1 MEHTLTQTENI
12 LEIHNVEKI
21 FNKGKRNEVYV
32 LKGIDFHMKAG
43 DFFALMG
50 PSGSGKSTL
59 LNIVGGLLNCTAGN
73 VAINNRDLYT
83 LDDDKLTEMRSKHIG
98 WVFQSFGLIDN
109 LTALENIIIPL
120 NLAGIYDQEAESRA
134 KELIKL
140 VGLEDRANHFPD
152 GLSGGQNQ
160 RVGIARALANNPG
173 ILLADEPTGNL
184 DTRTGAEIIALFK
197 ELSKMG
203 KAILM
208 VTHDVKLAH
217 ASDQVFVLRDG
228 KVEREVEEI
237 TAI

>member
-1 MEHTLTQTENI
+1 MATALNQTGNI

-21 FNKGKRNEVYV
+21 FNEGKRNEVHV
-32 LKGIDFHMKAG
+32 LKGIDFQMKAG

-59 LNIVGGLLNCTAGN
+59 LNIVGGLLKSTKGS
-73 VAINNRDLYT
+73 VEINKTQLDT
-83 LDDDKLTEMRSKHIG
+83 LDDDSLTEMRSKNIG
-98 WVFQSFGLIDN
+98 WVFQSFGLINN
-109 LTALENIIIPL
+109 LTALENITIPL
-120 NLAGIYDQEAESRA
+120 NFAGVYDEEADSRA
-134 KELIKL
+134 KELLKL
-140 VGLEDRANHFPD
+140 VDLEDRGDHFPD

-160 RVGIARALANNPG
+160 RVGIARALANNPD

-184 DTRTGAEIIALFK
+184 DTRTGMEIIALFK

-228 KVEREVEEI
+228 KVEKELEEI
-237 TAI
+237 TSI

>member
-1 MEHTLTQTENI
+1 MAAALNQTGNI

-21 FNKGKRNEVYV
+21 FNEGKRNEVHV
-32 LKGIDFHMKAG
+32 LKGIDFQMKAG

-59 LNIVGGLLNCTAGN
+59 LNIVGGLLNSTKGS
-73 VAINNRDLYT
+73 VEINKTQLDT
-83 LDDDKLTEMRSKHIG
+83 LDDDRLTEIRSKNIG

-109 LTALENIIIPL
+109 LTALENITIPL
-120 NLAGIYDQEAESRA
+120 NFAGVYDEEADSRA
-134 KELIKL
+134 KELLKL
-140 VGLEDRANHFPD
+140 VDLEDRGDHFPD

-160 RVGIARALANNPG
+160 RVGIARALANNPD

-184 DTRTGAEIIALFK
+184 DTRTGMEIIALFK

-228 KVEREVEEI
+228 KVEKELEEI
-237 TAI
+237 TSI

>member
-1 MEHTLTQTENI
+1 MANTLTQTENI

-21 FNKGKRNEVYV
+21 FNEGKRNEVHV
-32 LKGIDFHMKAG
+32 LKGIDFQMKAG

-59 LNIVGGLLNCTAGN
+59 LNIVGGLLNSTKGS
-73 VAINNRDLYT
+73 VEINKTQLDA
-83 LDDDKLTEMRSKHIG
+83 LDDDQLTEMRSKNIG

-109 LTALENIIIPL
+109 LTALENITIPL
-120 NLAGIYDQEAESRA
+120 NFAGVYDGEADSRA
-134 KELIKL
+134 KELLKL
-140 VGLEDRANHFPD
+140 VDLEDRGDHFPD

-160 RVGIARALANNPG
+160 RVGIARALANDPD

-184 DTRTGAEIIALFK
+184 DTRTGLEIIALFK

-217 ASDQVFVLRDG
+217 ASDQVFILRNG
-228 KVEREVEEI
+228 KVEKELEEI
-237 TAI
+237 TSI

>member
-1 MEHTLTQTENI
+1 
-12 LEIHNVEKI
+12 
-21 FNKGKRNEVYV
+21 
-32 LKGIDFHMKAG
+32 
-43 DFFALMG
+43 
-50 PSGSGKSTL
+50 
-59 LNIVGGLLNCTAGN
+59 

>member
-1 MEHTLTQTENI
+1 MATALNQTGNI

-21 FNKGKRNEVYV
+21 FNEGKRNEVHV

-59 LNIVGGLLNCTAGN
+59 LNIVGGLLKSTKGS
-73 VAINNRDLYT
+73 VEINKTQLDT
-83 LDDDKLTEMRSKHIG
+83 LDDDKLTEIRSKNIG
-98 WVFQSFGLIDN
+98 WVFQSFGLINN

-120 NLAGIYDQEAESRA
+120 NFAGVYDEEAESRA
-134 KELIKL
+134 KELLKL
-140 VGLEDRANHFPD
+140 VDLEDRGDHFPD

-160 RVGIARALANNPG
+160 RVGIARALANNPD

-184 DTRTGAEIIALFK
+184 DTRTGLEIIALFK

-217 ASDQVFVLRDG
+217 ASDQVFILRNG
-228 KVEREVEEI
+228 KVEKELEEI
-237 TAI
+237 TSI

>member
-21 FNKGKRNEVYV
+21 FNKGKRNEVQV

-59 LNIVGGLLNCTAGN
+59 LNIVGGLLNCTAGD
-73 VAINNRDLYT
+73 VAINNTDLYT

-120 NLAGIYDQEAESRA
+120 NLAEIYDQEAETRA

-140 VGLEDRANHFPD
+140 VGLEDRADHFPD

-160 RVGIARALANNPG
+160 RVGIARALANNPE

>member
-1 MEHTLTQTENI
+1 MASTLQQSENI
-12 LEIHNVEKI
+12 LDIHNVEKI
-21 FNKGKRNEVYV
+21 FNEGKRNEVHV
-32 LKGIDFHMKAG
+32 LKGIDFQMKAG

-59 LNIVGGLLNCTAGN
+59 LNIVGGLLDCTKGS
-73 VAINNRDLYT
+73 VEINKTPLEA
-83 LDDDKLTEMRSKHIG
+83 LDDDKLTEMRSKNIG
-98 WVFQSFGLIDN
+98 WVFQSFGLINN

-120 NLAGIYDQEAESRA
+120 NLAGVYDQEAETRA
-134 KELIKL
+134 NELLKL

-184 DTRTGAEIIALFK
+184 DTRTGEEIIALFK

-217 ASDQVFVLRDG
+217 ASNQVFVLRDG
-228 KVEREVEEI
+228 KVEMELEEI
-237 TAI
+237 TSV

>member
-1 MEHTLTQTENI
+1 MASTLQQSENI
-12 LEIHNVEKI
+12 LDIHNVEKI
-21 FNKGKRNEVYV
+21 FNEGKRNEVHV
-32 LKGIDFHMKAG
+32 LKGIDFQMKAG

-59 LNIVGGLLNCTAGN
+59 LNIVGGLLDCTKGS
-73 VAINNRDLYT
+73 VEINKNPLEA
-83 LDDDKLTEMRSKHIG
+83 LDDDKLTEMRSKNIG
-98 WVFQSFGLIDN
+98 WVFQSFGLINN

-120 NLAGIYDQEAESRA
+120 NLAGVYDQEAENRA
-134 KELIKL
+134 NELLKL

-184 DTRTGAEIIALFK
+184 DTRTGEEIIALFK

-217 ASDQVFVLRDG
+217 ASNQVFVLRDG
-228 KVEREVEEI
+228 KVEMELEEI
-237 TAI
+237 TSV